1 MTNQRQTFI
10 AVPRCSKAGVTNVD
24 SIYDSILKPDPDLRR
39 ERKKKKSCFLSCME
53 TGESCSCGGPVEK
66 ATGAGCTPDPAVTSL
81 PQTQD
86 KHFITTDRV
95 KCVSD

>member
-1 MTNQRQTFI
+1 MLTLFMIQSR
-10 AVPRCSKAGVTNVD
+10 
-24 SIYDSILKPDPDLRR
+24 KPDPDLRR
-39 ERKKKKSCFLSCME
+39 GGSCFLSCME

-66 ATGAGCTPDPAVTSL
+66 ATGAGCTPDPAVASL